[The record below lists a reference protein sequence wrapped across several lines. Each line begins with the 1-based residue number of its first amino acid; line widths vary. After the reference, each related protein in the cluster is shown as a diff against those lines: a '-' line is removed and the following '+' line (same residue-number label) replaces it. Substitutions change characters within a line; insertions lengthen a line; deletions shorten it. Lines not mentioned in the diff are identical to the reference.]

1 MEIRATNIKADN
13 MKLIGSVAFNS
24 VSRDLGGFVEVI
36 KPTSFSD
43 SLASG
48 EPVKAIVEH
57 NHDLLLGKTTS
68 NTLELSENA
77 TELEVTI
84 HLSNKIQAHVDLYEQ
99 VKRRDLESLSFGF
112 VADVEEWDHEASPPI
127 RYISKARLYEITV
140 CAVGAY
146 AANKVDARSLLNS
159 AIAQTS
165 AIQTLKA
172 QFQLLELI

>member
-99 VKRRDLESLSFGF
+99 VKRRDLDSLSFGF

-127 RYISKARLYEITV
+127 RYISK
-140 CAVGAY
+140 
-146 AANKVDARSLLNS
+146 LLRR
-159 AIAQTS
+159 
-165 AIQTLKA
+165 
-172 QFQLLELI
+172 

>member
-68 NTLELSENA
+68 GTLELKETPA
-77 TELEVTI
+77 ELEVTI
-84 HLSNKIQAHVDLYEQ
+84 HLSNKIQAHVDIYEQ
-99 VKRRDLESLSFGF
+99 VKRGDLDSLSFGF
-112 VADVEEWDHEASPPI
+112 VADVEEWDHEAIPPI

-146 AANKVDARSLLNS
+146 AANKIDARSLLNS
-159 AIAQTS
+159 AFAQTS

-172 QFQLLELI
+172 QFQLLELM

>member
-13 MKLIGSVAFNS
+13 MKLVGMVAFNS

-36 KPTSFSD
+36 KPSSFSD

-84 HLSNKIQAHVDLYEQ
+84 HLSNKIQAHLDLYEQ
-99 VKRRDLESLSFGF
+99 VKRGDLDSLSFGF
-112 VADVEEWDHEASPPI
+112 VADVEEWDHDTTPPTRFI
-127 RYISKARLYEITV
+127 LKARLYEVTV

-146 AANKVDARSLLNS
+146 PANKIDARTLD
-159 AIAQTS
+159 IAKTTFKT
-165 AIQTLKA
+165 IQHLRTEI
-172 QFQLLELI
+172 ELMELF